1 MYTIGLDVS
10 IHETGVSVMKG
21 DSVIHTDVISCGDK
35 YQMLDAIKKKINKAM
50 SNIKDVN
57 NLVVVI
63 EDYTETMLSN
73 DRTNRASDLI
83 SLKNKIIETL
93 SGLDITVARVLP
105 WAWRKCYG
113 LSTRV
118 LPVRQ
123 VDWKL
128 ARSCGHNILKDESI
142 TLMKRYHERFNLSFG
157 DVEKLSDDEIEATLI
172 AKSFLITSR
181 IVNHD
186 RYDNVRYVNHD
197 ELEYYKSTL
206 PSSVN
211 TGKVWK

>member
-21 DSVIHTDVISCGDK
+21 DSVIHTDVISCSDK
-35 YQMLDAIKKKINKAM
+35 YQMLDAIQNKINKAM
-50 SNIKDVN
+50 FNIKDTN

-63 EDYTETMLSN
+63 EDYTETMLAN

-83 SLKNKIIETL
+83 LLKNKIIEKL
-93 SGLDITVARVLP
+93 SVSNITIAKVLP
-105 WAWRKCYG
+105 WSWRKCYG

-118 LPVRQ
+118 LPIRQ

-142 TLMKRYHERFNLSFG
+142 SLMKRYHERFDLSFD

-172 AKSFLITSR
+172 AKSFLITSK

-186 RYDNVRYVNHD
+186 SYDNVRYVDHD
-197 ELEYYKSTL
+197 DLEYYKSTL

-211 TGKVWK
+211 TAKVWK

>member
-35 YQMLDAIKKKINKAM
+35 YQMLDAIQNKINKAM
-50 SNIKDVN
+50 FNIKDAN

-73 DRTNRASDLI
+73 DRTNRAFDLI
-83 SLKNKIIETL
+83 SLKNKIIEKL
-93 SGLDITVARVLP
+93 SCLGITVARVLP

-142 TLMKRYHERFNLSFG
+142 TLMKRYHERFNLSL
-157 DVEKLSDDEIEATLI
+157 DAVEKLSDDEIEATLI
-172 AKSFLITSR
+172 AKSFLITSK

-186 RYDNVRYVNHD
+186 SYDNVRYVNHD
-197 ELEYYKSTL
+197 ELEHYKSTL